1 MIYNSKYGILHFER
15 GDDMFSDLIY
25 QQCPMPE
32 KYHCARNRTV
42 DSVVIH
48 YAAGIV
54 HDAKYVVDF
63 WLTKDYTSANYVI
76 DVMGRISGVIPEEQ
90 RAFTTGTYFNPYRDD
105 IDDHA
110 ITIEVSCDNNETYTV
125 PGVAI
130 DALTKLLA
138 DIGER
143 YGIYWKFTGDKT
155 GNVHAH
161 RWYQHTP
168 CPGDYLFGKF
178 DIIVDIANY
187 ILYKKEEIS
196 LDNIENRLDVLE
208 SYTLPAYHSLEDVPD
223 YWQKEVR
230 WCIEHGFLKGDGNG
244 DLNLS
249 YEELRSLVIAARMV
263 ME

>member
-1 MIYNSKYGILHFER
+1 
-15 GDDMFSDLIY
+15 MFSDLIY
-25 QQCPMPE
+25 QQIPMSSTHFTWR
-32 KYHCARNRTV
+32 KSKV

-48 YAAGIV
+48 YTAAV
-54 HDAKYVVDF
+54 VREAKDVVAWWEQND
-63 WLTKDYTSANYVI
+63 KYTSATYII
-76 DVMGRISGVIPEEQ
+76 DVSGRITGVISENMRPY
-90 RAFTTGTYFNPYRDD
+90 TTGSYGMGADD

-110 ITIEVSCDNNETYTV
+110 ITIEVSTDKV
-125 PGVAI
+125 DSDHVSGLSF

-161 RWYQHTP
+161 RWYQATP
-168 CPGDYLFGKF
+168 CPGDYLYGKF

-187 ILYKKEEIS
+187 ILYKKEEMKLSEI
-196 LDNIENRLDVLE
+196 DDRLEALE
-208 SYTLPAYHSLEDVPD
+208 AHTLPAYHSLEDVPD
-223 YWQKEVR
+223 YWKPEVS
-230 WCIEHGFLKGDGNG
+230 WCIEHNFLKGDGNG

-249 YEELRSLVIAARMV
+249 YDELRSLVIAARMA